1 MSLGARNLEP
11 ECFLPFLSFQIKNF
25 KVLKSEYLTFWTTNI
40 RSLTSDSL
48 WGSRI
53 LVWKLSSLEHPGSL
67 EALSRCRERWLDI
80 IHAGLGVHCGAWG
93 FTVRVLFLFIVPSV
107 RWVSI
112 PNPTKHYCI
121 FMQQHSLV
129 EKEQAVKPARLGLA
143 VWFPASWPWTWGN
156 QLLLWECQVHSRPGE
171 GNGNRLQYSCL
182 ENPRDGGAW
191 WAAFYGVAQSR
202 SRLKRRSSSSSSRF
216 VICRMKLL
224 RHFRAIVGLEGS
236 SYIKLLAFSSPR
248 HSFTAHQ
255 NHIYKVFFV
264 IVI

>member
-1 MSLGARNLEP
+1 MSLSTHNLEP
-11 ECFLPFLSFQIKNF
+11 ECFLPFLSFQIKIF

-40 RSLTSDSL
+40 RPLTSDSL

-67 EALSRCRERWLDI
+67 EALSRCWERWLDI
-80 IHAGLGVHCGAWG
+80 IHAGLGVHYGVWG
-93 FTVRVLFLFIVPSV
+93 FTVRVLFLFIVPLV

-156 QLLLWECQVHSRPGE
+156 QLLLWECQVHALEKETATHSSILAWRIPGMGE
-171 GNGNRLQYSCL
+171 
-182 ENPRDGGAW
+182 PGGLPSMGSHRVGHNW
-191 WAAFYGVAQSR
+191 SDLAAAAAAAVAG
-202 SRLKRRSSSSSSRF
+202 SSS
-216 VICRMKLL
+216 
-224 RHFRAIVGLEGS
+224 AEW
-236 SYIKLLAFSSPR
+236 SY
-248 HSFTAHQ
+248 
-255 NHIYKVFFV
+255 
-264 IVI
+264 